1 MSIKTKNK
9 KSETQKKKSHT
20 KREITRSVLKCLGLS
35 NSKILH
41 VNLWKEQILHLRTDL
56 LKKRELKDLENEF
69 MVASGGRVGRDS

>member
-20 KREITRSVLKCLGLS
+20 EREITRSILKCLGLS

-41 VNLWKEQILHLRTDL
+41 INLWKE
-56 LKKRELKDLENEF
+56 
-69 MVASGGRVGRDS
+69 

>member
-41 VNLWKEQILHLRTDL
+41 VNLWKEQILQ
-56 LKKRELKDLENEF
+56 LKDLENEQW
-69 MVASGGRVGRDS
+69 MNPKILKRSKC